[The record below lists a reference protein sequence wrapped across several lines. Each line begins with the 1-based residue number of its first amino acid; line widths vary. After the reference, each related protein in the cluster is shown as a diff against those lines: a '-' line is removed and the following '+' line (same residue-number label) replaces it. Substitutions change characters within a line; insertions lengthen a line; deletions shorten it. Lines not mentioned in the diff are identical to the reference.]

1 MMPGVPDLTAKNSAL
16 KKPVAELVRNTMQG
30 MQSPGSPL
38 AMPPKGG
45 SPDLT
50 EQNIVDAIHYMQAT
64 FLSR

>member
-1 MMPGVPDLTAKNSAL
+1 MMPGVPDLTVENSAL
-16 KKPVAELVRNTMQG
+16 KKSEAELVRNTMQG

-45 SPDLT
+45 NPDLT
-50 EQNIVDAIHYMQAT
+50 EQNIVDAIHYMRAT